1 MYLHVDRKVLHQ
13 CTSPLSQMPALRA
26 KAGNSQLTLV
36 WRSWRQVGHPFSW
49 TASLRIRVCHPALP
63 PSNPLFILRMR
74 VRLLELGMPPS
85 CCKVIGLEPRR
96 PRQAAQVFTGC
107 AGIFHEPLTA
117 CVRMECCVNGAQR
130 TLAQAAR
137 QALPSNRGRALRER
151 WHQTLPSHTPLTQW
165 NVAVDMLACRRTTDH
180 ERERQ
185 VKIHAS
191 GRQDGTRPGK
201 HHLPCS
207 HTHRQQV
214 PSRPQSPW
222 PSSWGTWGSA
232 SWETP
237 CPCPCPCSSRETA
250 ARLVTRQAALRAGG
264 GAHARAHALQPA
276 QHTVGRAWGTHL
288 EHRVDG

>member
-185 VKIHAS
+185 DPRL
-191 GRQDGTRPGK
+191 G
-201 HHLPCS
+201 
-207 HTHRQQV
+207 
-214 PSRPQSPW
+214 
-222 PSSWGTWGSA
+222 
-232 SWETP
+232 
-237 CPCPCPCSSRETA
+237 A
-250 ARLVTRQAALRAGG
+250 ARWHATRQASPPVLT
-264 GAHARAHALQPA
+264 HAQAASTEPPAKSLAVILGNLGKCILGNPMSMPMPMFIEGNCSTPCHAPGRTA
-276 QHTVGRAWGTHL
+276 SRGGRARPGSRAAASTAHSGA
-288 EHRVDG
+288 RVGYAP